1 MALKTLREAETLLVR
16 RFDRSLVERL
26 LGEAFGLPFEPAF
39 HLSLGRVTEAEA
51 LRNLSGLKAEVMKWR
66 EVLPQRPGW
75 RVVIAEQRFRTVG
88 LTVRLPRELTVGSTE
103 SLLKTLRPNGI
114 TTAVWHTALTRL
126 RRFCETFAL
135 TSEESRK
142 SAAAALRSLK
152 LLFPSDTSDR
162 EFEAVLR
169 TLSWLLKHP
178 NAGLFPRALPVEGVD
193 SKWLERRR
201 AALARLRNTVTG
213 ENVSSADFLEHA
225 GLLRLPQ
232 FVLVK
237 NAAAWVGEGA
247 AEKVVKLPVETLAK
261 KAPESPVIL
270 IIENEQTALSLDFPD
285 VPIFLALGYGVT
297 LLAGL
302 PWMKEK
308 GILYFGDLDTHG
320 LAILAECRRLF
331 PQTES
336 VLMDLPTFER
346 WRDFAVTEP
355 KGAALSPEHLTPEER
370 ALANVLSE
378 GHLRLEQE
386 RIPLDTVRGAL
397 LAALAGSVGKKND
410 RLKRTLFPTSY
421 ERVGEKTLQVA

>member
-1 MALKTLREAETLLVR
+1 MTLKTLREADALLVR
-16 RFDRSLVERL
+16 RFERSLVERL
-26 LGEAFGLPFEPAF
+26 LGEAFGLSYEPAF

-51 LRNLSGLKAEVMKWR
+51 VRDLHGLKAELVRWR
-66 EVLPQRPGW
+66 EILPHRPGW
-75 RVVIAEQRFRTVG
+75 RVVLAEQRFRTVG
-88 LTVRLPRELTVGSTE
+88 LTVRLPRELTVDSTE
-103 SLLKTLRPNGI
+103 SLIRALQPNGV
-114 TTAVWHTALTRL
+114 TPAVWRTALARL
-126 RRFCETFAL
+126 LRFCETFAL

-169 TLSWLLKHP
+169 TLSWLLRHP

-201 AALARLRNTVTG
+201 AALARLWNTVTG
-213 ENVSSADFLEHA
+213 ENVSAADFLEHA

-232 FVLVK
+232 FVSVK
-237 NAAAWVGEGA
+237 NAATWVGEGA
-247 AEKVVKLPVETLAK
+247 AEEVVKLPVETLAK
-261 KAPESPVIL
+261 KAPESPVVL
-270 IIENEQTALSLDFPD
+270 IIENEQTALSLDFRD

-297 LLAGL
+297 LLESL

-308 GILYFGDLDTHG
+308 RILYFGDLDTHG

-346 WRDFAVTEP
+346 WRAFAVTEP
-355 KGAALSPEHLTPEER
+355 KGAEPSPEHLTPEER
-370 ALANVLSE
+370 ALADVLSA
-378 GHLRLEQE
+378 GRLRLEQE
-386 RIPLDTVRGAL
+386 RIPLGTVREAL
-397 LAALAGSVGKKND
+397 L
-410 RLKRTLFPTSY
+410 
-421 ERVGEKTLQVA
+421 RVLDPQEG

>member
-1 MALKTLREAETLLVR
+1 MTLKTLREADALLVR
-16 RFDRSLVERL
+16 RFERSLVERL
-26 LGEAFGLPFEPAF
+26 LGEAFGLSYEPAF

-51 LRNLSGLKAEVMKWR
+51 VRDLHGLKAELVRWR
-66 EVLPQRPGW
+66 EILPHRPGW
-75 RVVIAEQRFRTVG
+75 RVVLAEQRFRTVG
-88 LTVRLPRELTVGSTE
+88 LTVRLPRELTVDSTE
-103 SLLKTLRPNGI
+103 SLIRALQPNGV
-114 TTAVWHTALTRL
+114 TPAVWRTALARL
-126 RRFCETFAL
+126 LRFCETFAL

-169 TLSWLLKHP
+169 TLSWLLRHP

-201 AALARLRNTVTG
+201 AALARLWNTVTG
-213 ENVSSADFLEHA
+213 ENVSAADFLEHA

-237 NAAAWVGEGA
+237 NAAAWMGEVA
-247 AEKVVKLPVETLAK
+247 AEEVVKLPVETLAK
-261 KAPESPVIL
+261 KAPESPVVL
-270 IIENEQTALSLDFPD
+270 IIENEQTALSLDFRD

-297 LLAGL
+297 LLESL

-308 GILYFGDLDTHG
+308 RILYFGDLDTHG

-346 WRDFAVTEP
+346 WRAFAVTEP
-355 KGAALSPEHLTPEER
+355 KGAEPSPEHLTPEER
-370 ALANVLSE
+370 TLADVLSA
-378 GHLRLEQE
+378 GRLRLEQE
-386 RIPLDTVRGAL
+386 RIPLGTVREAL
-397 LAALAGSVGKKND
+397 L
-410 RLKRTLFPTSY
+410 
-421 ERVGEKTLQVA
+421 RVLDPQEG

>member
-1 MALKTLREAETLLVR
+1 MSLRSSIEHYRTLRQAPIWKLLASDNGPQAIAILQTLLYDNERVLPASVFFERLRNAYAEGLEETL
-16 RFDRSLVERL
+16 SL
-26 LGEAFGLPFEPAF
+26 
-39 HLSLGRVTEAEA
+39 
-51 LRNLSGLKAEVMKWR
+51 
-66 EVLPQRPGW
+66 
-75 RVVIAEQRFRTVG
+75 
-88 LTVRLPRELTVGSTE
+88 
-103 SLLKTLRPNGI
+103 PN
-114 TTAVWHTALTRL
+114 
-126 RRFCETFAL
+126 
-135 TSEESRK
+135 
-142 SAAAALRSLK
+142 
-152 LLFPSDTSDR
+152 DTSDR

-201 AALARLRNTVTG
+201 AALARLWNTVTG

-237 NAAAWVGEGA
+237 NAAAWVGEEA
-247 AEKVVKLPVETLAK
+247 AEEVVQLPVETLAK
-261 KAPESPVIL
+261 KAPESPVVL

-297 LLAGL
+297 LLANL

-308 GILYFGDLDTHG
+308 RILYFGDLDTHG

-355 KGAALSPEHLTPEER
+355 KGTALSPEHLTPEER
-370 ALANVLSE
+370 ALANVLSA
-378 GHLRLEQE
+378 GRLRLEQE
-386 RIPLDTVRGAL
+386 RIPLEEVRGAL
-397 LAALAGSVGKKND
+397 LAALAGSVG
-410 RLKRTLFPTSY
+410 LS
-421 ERVGEKTLQVA
+421 GCA

>member
-1 MALKTLREAETLLVR
+1 MTLKTLREADALLVR
-16 RFDRSLVERL
+16 RFERSLVERL
-26 LGEAFGLPFEPAF
+26 LGEAFGLSYEPAF

-51 LRNLSGLKAEVMKWR
+51 VRDLHGLKAELVRWR
-66 EVLPQRPGW
+66 EILPHRPGW
-75 RVVIAEQRFRTVG
+75 RVVLAEQRFRTVG
-88 LTVRLPRELTVGSTE
+88 LTVRLPRELTVDSTE
-103 SLLKTLRPNGI
+103 SLIRALQPNGV
-114 TTAVWHTALTRL
+114 TPAVWRTALARL
-126 RRFCETFAL
+126 LRFCETFAL

-169 TLSWLLKHP
+169 TLSWLLRHP

-201 AALARLRNTVTG
+201 AALARLWNTVTG
-213 ENVSSADFLEHA
+213 ENVSAADFLEHA

-237 NAAAWVGEGA
+237 NAAAWVGEEA
-247 AEKVVKLPVETLAK
+247 AEEVVKLPVETLAK
-261 KAPESPVIL
+261 KAPESPVVL
-270 IIENEQTALSLDFPD
+270 IIENEQTALSLDFRD

-297 LLAGL
+297 LLESL

-308 GILYFGDLDTHG
+308 RILYFGDLDTHG

-346 WRDFAVTEP
+346 WRAFAVTEP
-355 KGAALSPEHLTPEER
+355 KGAEPSPEHLTPEEM
-370 ALANVLSE
+370 ALADVLSA
-378 GHLRLEQE
+378 GRLRLEQE
-386 RIPLDTVRGAL
+386 RIPLGTVREAL
-397 LAALAGSVGKKND
+397 L
-410 RLKRTLFPTSY
+410 
-421 ERVGEKTLQVA
+421 RVLDPQEG